1 MEISILEASS
11 SRVRAVLSGVDR
23 VYANAV
29 RRFALSEVPVMAIDD
44 VVILENTSIVYDEVL
59 AHRLGLIPIYTDL
72 ARYTLPEECDCKNE
86 LGCPRCRVLFVLDA
100 GAGDRTKIVYSG
112 DLVSEDKEIRPISP
126 NIPLVKLAPGQ
137 KLKLEAYA
145 KLGKGKDH
153 AKWQAATVSVLR
165 DAGDDGQKFEL
176 YIESVGA
183 LPATNILLQAVKML
197 YSKINKVYEDIK
209 VAKVEGREE
218 DNKPAA

>member
-1 MEISILEASS
+1 MLEADNSKV
-11 SRVRAVLSGVDR
+11 RVLISGVDR

-29 RRFALSEVPVMAIDD
+29 RRLALSEVPVMAIDD
-44 VVILENTSIVYDEVL
+44 VVILENTSMVYDEVL

-72 ARYTLPEECDCKNE
+72 SRYVLPEECSCKSE

-100 GAGDRTKIVYSG
+100 AAGDKPKTIYSG
-112 DLVSEDKEIRPISP
+112 DLVSEDKETKPISP

-153 AKWQAATVSVLR
+153 AKWQPATVAVLR
-165 DAGDDGQKFEL
+165 DADAEGKKFEL

-183 LPATNILLQAVKML
+183 LPATQILLEAIKILHNKMNSIYEEVKGAGL
-197 YSKINKVYEDIK
+197 D
-209 VAKVEGREE
+209 A
-218 DNKPAA
+218 